1 MLLLLV
7 SVVCVWVYPYPDL
20 ALVCVVEDQ
29 RGKRFLLDRLLRVGS
44 FMLRVTFL
52 DFTDHAIQY
61 VLIL

>member
-1 MLLLLV
+1 MC
-7 SVVCVWVYPYPDL
+7 VCIIIPDL
-20 ALVCVVEDQ
+20 ALVYVGEDQ